1 MEHLQIPRLLNV
13 RGNPLSER
21 IESALRSLIP
31 RFRRQYPNLQDE
43 LVVTSILEKAGQR
56 IEQREQQSGP
66 IEKLHAYAWVT
77 VKNITVSWMRRS
89 SNRSDLQR
97 IDSETAS
104 AILERVPAEAGS
116 PEQIEQAVLLR
127 QAMAHLSE
135 DEWRVCNLKMM
146 GYSGEEIA
154 RERGSSTA
162 AVNMV
167 FSRATKK
174 LRAFLTG
181 QTGNNGSRKPTA
193 GSR

>member
-43 LVVTSILEKAGQR
+43 LVVTSIVEKAGQR

-77 VKNITVSWMRRS
+77 VKNITASWMRRS
-89 SNRSDLQR
+89 SNRSELQR
-97 IDSETAS
+97 IDSEAGS

-116 PEQIEQAVLLR
+116 PEQIEHAVLLR
-127 QAMAHLSE
+127 EAMAHLSE

-181 QTGNNGSRKPTA
+181 QTGNNGSR
-193 GSR
+193 